1 MSRVQDSTSDNLI
14 ASNPFIGNNP
24 AIRLNALP
32 FRHYEQIMNYYFRN
46 DVNNPY
52 VLNGEVQYNE
62 FIPTH
67 AGGADDNVYDFHY
80 HNWEL
85 DKFTS
90 AQQSPQFGA
99 APLVGLTFTGESSV
113 KLQFENDS
121 KTYDVTVGLDND
133 NTITS
138 ITDFDKDI
146 PSANLRQLME
156 RINYGISINDF
167 RMANSYQRFK
177 ENMIRRGLRY
187 RNQLKSHFGVS
198 VDYPDIDVPQYIG
211 GYTGILDVNK
221 ITNLADSPNAGLGD
235 FVGNMSGLV
244 SSRNDIT
251 CYCPEHGYIIG
262 IMSIVP
268 IPAYP
273 QSLKKSLLKTDPFDY
288 FIPEFS
294 KIGFV
299 PMHYSEVAPLQTG
312 TNESVD
318 DVFGYQKAWYDYMS
332 NVDEVHGDFRTN
344 LHDFVLQRLYAQ
356 RPTLSDDF
364 VRVRPEPLNSIFAA
378 NNIADEYG
386 SVDKFMVNC
395 QHAIVAKRPIPVFG
409 TPSLE

>member
-1 MSRVQDSTSDNLI
+1 
-14 ASNPFIGNNP
+14 
-24 AIRLNALP
+24 
-32 FRHYEQIMNYYFRN
+32 
-46 DVNNPY
+46 
-52 VLNGEVQYNE
+52 
-62 FIPTH
+62 
-67 AGGADDNVYDFHY
+67 
-80 HNWEL
+80 
-85 DKFTS
+85 
-90 AQQSPQFGA
+90 
-99 APLVGLTFTGESSV
+99 
-113 KLQFENDS
+113 
-121 KTYDVTVGLDND
+121 
-133 NTITS
+133 
-138 ITDFDKDI
+138 
-146 PSANLRQLME
+146 
-156 RINYGISINDF
+156 
-167 RMANSYQRFK
+167 
-177 ENMIRRGLRY
+177 MI
-187 RNQLKSHFGVS
+187 
-198 VDYPDIDVPQYIG
+198 
-211 GYTGILDVNK
+211 
-221 ITNLADSPNAGLGD
+221 
-235 FVGNMSGLV
+235 
-244 SSRNDIT
+244 
-251 CYCPEHGYIIG
+251 
-262 IMSIVP
+262 
-268 IPAYP
+268 
-273 QSLKKSLLKTDPFDY
+273 SLLKTDPFDY